1 MRLSPPFPPGET
13 CLYLQTHE
21 FFFEPLRRPVVL
33 VHLPAVRV
41 HEIIILVYVK
51 KIKIWG
57 FFKKGNQLKS
67 NSQNTNT
74 NPHPNFRGTFT
85 LFWSQDL
92 IIPLAVLKHNLP
104 ALDSPVLKLW
114 TFATTFKESEPS
126 LTCNPFSYPH
136 RLN

>member
-1 MRLSPPFPPGET
+1 M
-13 CLYLQTHE
+13 
-21 FFFEPLRRPVVL
+21 L

-41 HEIIILVYVK
+41 HEIIILILIYVK
-51 KIKIWG
+51 NLKFG
-57 FFKKGNQLKS
+57 DFLQKGNQLKS

-74 NPHPNFRGTFT
+74 NPYPNFRGTFT
-85 LFWSQDL
+85 LIWSQDL

-104 ALDSPVLKLW
+104 ALASPLLKLW